1 MAGNACQ
8 VEINNDTYWIPCDRV
23 NDLHYLDGYLVNLSD
38 TSLTLRVR
46 YADETVYPYI
56 SCSAFASCTK
66 RTASGSQYQSYVTS
80 NYEFNGDIFKTLHF
94 EYWVLFL
101 LFLILGVRIL
111 WKR

>member
-8 VEINNDTYWIPCDRV
+8 VDIGNNTYWIPCDRL

-46 YADETVYPYI
+46 YSYETVYPYI
-56 SCSAFASCTK
+56 SCNAFSTCSI
-66 RTASGSQYQSYVTS
+66 RTSQNITSQPVTS
-80 NYEFNGDIFKTLHF
+80 NYSFDGDIFKTLHF

-101 LFLILGVRIL
+101 MFLLLGVKLI